1 MLVLAAVRKSRP
13 LQFIILILLFVGAYY
28 VIIPSKDSY
37 SPEELNSILQNK
49 ESEILSLKKTE
60 LVEQSLKTPFL
71 DQSSYKVK
79 NWDVKGK
86 TIVKN
91 NEYIRLTQD
100 LQHQAG
106 NMFANEPIS
115 AESFEMELTFH
126 IHGKTNRG
134 MSGDGLAI
142 WFIDEKSEIG
152 DVFGIKN
159 YFTGL
164 GIMLDTYK
172 NGKRGH
178 FPFVNLMLGDGRTR
192 YAKESDGFESRLAG
206 CYAKDLVNPLSKET
220 KMRLVYIKDGY
231 LSVDFNYNGKLEDWT
246 NCVTLTNVVLPQVK
260 YYGLSAETGALSA
273 DVDIIESKIYSL
285 FQPDGSPVESI
296 SQLKNLIQQE
306 IDSPPEEVIQ
316 EPEDS
321 TDTRHGLRA
330 RAFKKKSAKVQRKT
344 LNRLKNAEKR
354 IKEKERE
361 LRLKNYGDADANIL
375 KRTAIRVWGTIK
387 YLVYAVGAILFVWV
401 SFIVFRVLRQKKR
414 PRTSGLL
421 D

>member
-1 MLVLAAVRKSRP
+1 M
-13 LQFIILILLFVGAYY
+13 
-28 VIIPSKDSY
+28 
-37 SPEELNSILQNK
+37 
-49 ESEILSLKKTE
+49 
-60 LVEQSLKTPFL
+60 
-71 DQSSYKVK
+71 
-79 NWDVKGK
+79 
-86 TIVKN
+86 
-91 NEYIRLTQD
+91 
-100 LQHQAG
+100 
-106 NMFANEPIS
+106 
-115 AESFEMELTFH
+115 
-126 IHGKTNRG
+126 
-134 MSGDGLAI
+134 
-142 WFIDEKSEIG
+142 
-152 DVFGIKN
+152 
-159 YFTGL
+159 
-164 GIMLDTYK
+164 
-172 NGKRGH
+172 
-178 FPFVNLMLGDGRTR
+178 
-192 YAKESDGFESRLAG
+192 
-206 CYAKDLVNPLSKET
+206 
-220 KMRLVYIKDGY
+220 
-231 LSVDFNYNGKLEDWT
+231 
-246 NCVTLTNVVLPQVK
+246 
-260 YYGLSAETGALSA
+260 
-273 DVDIIESKIYSL
+273 DIIESKIYSL